1 MATTK
6 TFNNVRLQLKY
17 DTVAN
22 WTLNDPVLLEG
33 EIAITTV
40 PAASGDVKQA
50 PAVLMKVGDGT
61 SKYSELKFVS
71 GLAANVHTWALAE
84 KKPEYAASEITGL
97 SDFIG
102 AEIQD
107 TNTTYQ
113 LVKVDDYNYKLQYKE
128 LDGAWADVAENG
140 TIVIPKYDDTQIKAD
155 LAALEAMIGETD
167 VDTQIEDAIAA
178 LKLADTYEE
187 KGAATAAL
195 TNAKAYTDTLA
206 NGAVAQ
212 NTAAIAAIKDGTTI
226 DSFADVE
233 SVVNANAEAAEAAAA
248 QALTDAKAYADG
260 KDAAI
265 AAAQK
270 SGTDAQADVDA
281 LEEVVGAVEEG
292 KTVVQMIEDA
302 KTAATYDDT
311 QVKADIAQN
320 AAAIA
325 EIEKDYLKAADKTAL
340 QEQIT
345 DNKAAID
352 ILNGTGEGSV
362 DAKIDAAFN
371 DFSTKVSDD
380 AVVNSYKE
388 LIDWA
393 ATHGSEAAELVADI
407 KANADAIDVVEGDV
421 AALDERVTQ
430 AEADID
436 GLEAKAHE
444 HANKALLDTYTQTEA
459 NLADAVAKKHDH
471 ANADV
476 LNGID
481 ATKVADWNAAKT
493 GVDELTAIVGEVED
507 GKTLVEMVTEAKDSA
522 VEAATYDDTEVR
534 GLIKTNADDIDALE
548 ERATALE
555 TNAVLD
561 GDTLV
566 LNCGTSVIA

>member
-393 ATHGSEAAELVADI
+393 ATHGSEAAELAAGI

-476 LNGID
+476 LAGID